1 MIMEKNQDSC
11 LRMGIVHFM
20 AFPELAGGEGPW
32 EDTVKQ
38 IALDPFFS
46 AIEITHIADEHQ
58 RQRVRDICQLA
69 SLDIGFGAHPA
80 ILSQGLDLNSL
91 EKDRRD
97 YAVARMKELLDEACF
112 MGAQSFVVLS
122 GKDPGEDK
130 REAAIEALIASLSE
144 LCDYSRKQDG
154 PTVIIEAFDCDVD
167 KCCLLGPAALC
178 RKVAEAVSREHD
190 NFGLLVDLSHIPLL
204 RESPLEALEPVKEFL
219 AAAHLG
225 NAVLDP
231 NLPGYGDYHPI
242 FGTPGSANGVPEMVA
257 FLRTL
262 VQVGFL
268 DGKRRPMVSF
278 EIKPMQGQDSL
289 LVIANAKRVM
299 QLAWSQV

>member
-1 MIMEKNQDSC
+1 MDKSQHSY
-11 LRMGIVHFM
+11 LSMGIVHFM
-20 AFPELAGGEGPW
+20 AFPEVAGGQGPW
-32 EDTVKQ
+32 EETVKQ

-58 RQRVRDICQLA
+58 RRRVRDICQLA
-69 SLDIGFGAHPA
+69 SLDIGFGAHPI
-80 ILSQGLDLNSL
+80 ILGQGLDLNSL
-91 EKDRRD
+91 KEDRRNH
-97 YAVARMKELLDEACF
+97 AVAKMKELLDEASF

-122 GKDPGEDK
+122 GKDPGEK
-130 REAAIEALIASLSE
+130 QREEAIHALITSLSE
-144 LCDYSRKQDG
+144 LCDYSRKQNG
-154 PTVIIEAFDCDVD
+154 PTVIVEAFDCDVD

-178 RKVAEAVSREHD
+178 RQVAEAVCREYN

-204 RESPLEALEPVKEFL
+204 RESPQEALEPVKEFL

-231 NLPGYGDYHPI
+231 NLPGYGDCHPI
-242 FGTPGSANGVPEMVA
+242 FGTPGSANGVHEIAA

-262 VQVGFL
+262 VQIGFL
-268 DGKRRPMVSF
+268 DGTRRPMVSF
-278 EIKPMQGQDSL
+278 EVKPMQGQDSH
-289 LVIANAKRVM
+289 LVIANAKRSM

>member
-1 MIMEKNQDSC
+1 MDKSFDSY

-20 AFPELAGGEGPW
+20 AFPELGSGHGPW
-32 EDTVKQ
+32 EETVEH

-46 AIEITHIADEHQ
+46 AIEITHIAHELQ
-58 RQRVRDICQLA
+58 RRRVRDICQLA
-69 SLDIGFGAHPA
+69 HLDVGFGAHPI
-80 ILSQGLDLNSL
+80 ILGQGLDLNSL
-91 EKDRRD
+91 DENQRTQ
-97 YAVARMKELLDEACF
+97 AVAKMKELLDEACF

-122 GKDPGEDK
+122 GKDPGQDK
-130 REAAIEALIASLSE
+130 RAAAIQALTTSLSE
-144 LCDYSRKQDG
+144 LCDYSKRQSG
-154 PTVIIEAFDCDVD
+154 PTVIAEAFDCDVD

-178 RKVAEAVSREHD
+178 RQVAEAVCREHD
-190 NFGLLVDLSHIPLL
+190 NFGLLADLSHIPLL
-204 RESPLEALEPVKEFL
+204 RESPQQALEPVKEFL

-231 NLPGYGDYHPI
+231 KLPGYGDYHPI
-242 FGTPGSANGVPEMVA
+242 FGTPGSANGVPEMTA

-262 VQVGFL
+262 VEIGFL

-289 LVIANAKRVM
+289 LVIANAKRIM
-299 QLAWSQV
+299 QQAWAQV